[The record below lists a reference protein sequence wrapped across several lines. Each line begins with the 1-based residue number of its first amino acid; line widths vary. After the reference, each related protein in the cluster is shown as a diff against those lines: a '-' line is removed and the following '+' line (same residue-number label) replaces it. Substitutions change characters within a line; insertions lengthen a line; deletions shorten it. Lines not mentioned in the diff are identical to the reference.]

1 MDSTKYFRR
10 GPGRYVTAAL
20 AVAAATAVLGTGPAA
35 YAAAAAPQ
43 VSLPVAAIAL
53 GSDWSSQAGFG
64 SAAPGFY
71 VETSLVEPA
80 VVHLQGAARQ
90 VSRAGSDPDLL
101 GTLPPAA
108 RPDRFVYELTHT
120 FGGTYA
126 DVSISPSGQ
135 INLIGPRPPAVQD
148 FSFVSLEGI
157 TYERTISATN
167 FAVPVNTANWSGNA
181 GFGAAAPSVWVDG
194 SGIVHLEGA
203 VTQTSG
209 QGTGADVLGTL
220 PPAFRPNH
228 NVFLVTHT
236 FAGTYAD
243 LGISAS
249 TGQIT
254 LTGARGPA
262 VQDYRFVSLEDISY
276 PQDGQAEGTFSGLI
290 TVNTANYSDGTAKG
304 TVFRPEASTDAEGT
318 VYLSGAVAQTSAIG
332 TGANTVGTVP
342 AGLRPHRDVY
352 LITHTF
358 PGTYADLVITPA
370 GQINLI
376 DPRPPLATDLSF
388 VSLEGLSYQP

>member
-43 VSLPVAAIAL
+43 VSLPVAPIAL
-53 GSDWSSQAGFG
+53 GSDWSGQAGFG

-71 VETSLVEPA
+71 VETSQVLPD

-108 RPDRFVYELTHT
+108 RPDRFVYELVHT
-120 FGGTYA
+120 FNGTYA
-126 DVSISPSGQ
+126 DVSISSSGQ
-135 INLIGPRPPAVQD
+135 ISLIAPRVPAVQD

-157 TYERTISATN
+157 TYERSISATN
-167 FAVPVNTANWSGNA
+167 FPVPVNAANWSGNA

-209 QGTGADVLGTL
+209 QGIGADVLGTL
-220 PPAFRPNH
+220 PPAFRPNR
-228 NVFLVTHT
+228 NVFMITHT

-243 LGISAS
+243 LAISAS

-254 LTGARGPA
+254 VIGARSPA
-262 VQDYRFVSLEDISY
+262 GQDYRFVSLEDISY
-276 PQDGQAEGTFSGLI
+276 PQAGVEGPSDEAVA
-290 TVNTANYSDGTAKG
+290 VNTANYSGSTAFGTL
-304 TVFRPEASTDAEGT
+304 RPEVGIDAEGT
-318 VYLSGAVAQTSAIG
+318 VYLSGAVEQTSAGG
-332 TGANTVGTVP
+332 TGVNTVGTVP
-342 AGLRPHRDVY
+342 VGLRPHRDVY

-358 PGTYADLVITPA
+358 AGTYADLVITPA

-376 DPRPPLATDLSF
+376 DPRPPLATDLRF

>member
-10 GPGRYVTAAL
+10 GPGRYVTVAL

-43 VSLPVAAIAL
+43 VSLPVAPIAL
-53 GSDWSSQAGFG
+53 GSDWSGQAGFG
-64 SAAPGFY
+64 STAPGFY
-71 VETSLVEPA
+71 VETSLVLPD

-101 GTLPPAA
+101 GTLPPTA
-108 RPDRFVYELTHT
+108 RPDRFVYELVHT
-120 FGGTYA
+120 FSGTYA

-135 INLIGPRPPAVQD
+135 ISLIAPRPPAVQD

-157 TYERTISATN
+157 NYERSISAAN
-167 FAVPVNTANWSGNA
+167 FRLPVNTANWSGNA
-181 GFGAAAPSVWVDG
+181 GFGAAAPSAWVDG
-194 SGIVHLEGA
+194 SGVVHLEGA

-220 PPAFRPNH
+220 PPAFRPNR
-228 NVFLVTHT
+228 NVFMVTHT

-254 LTGARGPA
+254 LIGARSPA
-262 VQDYRFVSLEDISY
+262 GQDYRFVSLEDISY
-276 PQDGQAEGTFSGLI
+276 PQAGVEGISKEPLP
-290 TVNTANYSDGTAKG
+290 VNTANYSGTTAFG
-304 TVFRPEASTDAEGT
+304 TLGPEIGFDAEGT
-318 VYLSGAVAQTSAIG
+318 VYLSGAVARTSASG

-342 AGLRPHRDVY
+342 VGFRPHRDVY

-358 PGTYADLVITPA
+358 AGTYADLVITPA
-370 GQINLI
+370 GQIDLI